1 MAHFTE
7 RSREMVYR
15 VTCLLVI
22 LLFQPVF
29 NLRAQGPSLDVTAR
43 LMKEFTEAYGPS
55 GSEGPVGKLVMKYLS
70 PLVSEV
76 RVDGLGSII
85 GTRKGSNEGP
95 RIMLAAHMDEVGFLV
110 KTITPDGFIYMNP
123 VGGWRDQVLLAQ
135 RWVVMTRKGPV
146 VAVSGSKTPHVM
158 SPDERERGMPARD
171 VFLDVGARS
180 REEAAEIM
188 GIQPG
193 DPIAPDSPFQIM
205 ANGDYY
211 MAKAW
216 DDRMGLVLMIEVLK
230 RLQTQEHPNTI
241 LAVATVQEEIG
252 LRGAHTST
260 AIAEPDLGISLEVGV
275 AADYPGIDTK
285 QAQESLGK
293 GPGIFL
299 LDSSMIPNR
308 RLRDFI
314 ADVAHRHHIPFQYE
328 VLSGYGEDG
337 AEIQRFKSGRP
348 SINLTVPTRYL
359 HSHIGILSRK
369 DFDKAVDLLV
379 AVLMVLDQKAVE
391 QIRSFD
397 YGQ

>member
-1 MAHFTE
+1 MIH
-7 RSREMVYR
+7 RIY
-15 VTCLLVI
+15 CLWLI
-22 LLFQPVF
+22 LLTQLLLSLHGQTPP
-29 NLRAQGPSLDVTAR
+29 LDATAQ
-43 LMKEFTEAYGPS
+43 LMKEFTETHGPS
-55 GSEGPVGKLVMKYLS
+55 GSEGPVGKIVMKYLS

-76 RVDGLGSII
+76 KVDGLGSII
-85 GTRKGSNEGP
+85 GTLRGSSDGP
-95 RIMLAAHMDEVGFLV
+95 RIMVAAHMDEVGFIV
-110 KTITPDGFIYMNP
+110 KTITSEGFIYMNP

-135 RWVVMTRKGPV
+135 RWVIMTRKGPV
-146 VAVSGSKTPHVM
+146 TAVSGSKTPHVM
-158 SPDERERGMPARD
+158 AQEERDRGVPMKE
-171 VFLDVGARS
+171 VFLDAGARS
-180 REEAAEIM
+180 RDEAVEIL

-205 ANGDYY
+205 ANGEYY

-216 DDRMGLVLMIEVLK
+216 DDRAGLVLMIEVLK
-230 RLQTQEHPNTI
+230 RLQTQKHPNTI

-252 LRGAHTST
+252 LRGAHTSAAT
-260 AIAEPDLGISLEVGV
+260 AEPDLGISLEVGV
-275 AADYPGIDTK
+275 AADYPGIDPK
-285 QAQESLGK
+285 QAQEVLGK

-314 ADVAHRHHIPFQYE
+314 VELAQRNKIPFQYE

-337 AEIQRFKSGRP
+337 SEIQRFKSGRP

-369 DFDKAVDLLV
+369 DFDRAVDLLV
-379 AVLMVLDQKAVE
+379 AILMALDQKAVE

-397 YGQ
+397 YGR